1 MDGFIILCLALMV
14 LLVVLWILYNR
25 YVKRIIDDLIG
36 ENTALELELDKLKV
50 ERAKLKLKLN
60 AYEGLNEAQEPA
72 EVKE

>member
-60 AYEGLNEAQEPA
+60 AYEGLSEAQEPA

>member
-1 MDGFIILCLALMV
+1 MDGFVILCLALMV

-25 YVKRIIDDLIG
+25 YVKKIIDDLIG

-50 ERAKLKLKLN
+50 ELAKLKLKLN

>member
-60 AYEGLNEAQEPA
+60 AYEGLNNAQEPA

>member
-1 MDGFIILCLALMV
+1 MDGLIILCLALMV

-60 AYEGLNEAQEPA
+60 AYEGLNNAQEPA

>member
-1 MDGFIILCLALMV
+1 MV

-25 YVKRIIDDLIG
+25 YVKKIIDDLIG

-50 ERAKLKLKLN
+50 ELAKLKLKLN

>member
-1 MDGFIILCLALMV
+1 MV

-60 AYEGLNEAQEPA
+60 AYEGLNNAQEPA

>member
-1 MDGFIILCLALMV
+1 MDGLIILCLALMV

-60 AYEGLNEAQEPA
+60 AYEGLSEAQEPA

>member
-14 LLVVLWILYNR
+14 LLIVLWILYNH

-36 ENTALELELDKLKV
+36 ENTALELELDRIKV

-60 AYEGLNEAQEPA
+60 AYEGLNNAQEPA

>member
-25 YVKRIIDDLIG
+25 YVKRIIDDLIC